1 MKRVLF
7 TIILFVLAVMNFSA
21 EMYIYPDD
29 VYYEKGDESI
39 VKVIIESPKV
49 RDAKETGI
57 IYAAE
62 EDSVLYYDE
71 LTDSIASIRLSPE
84 NDIVFVFFDERF
96 FKENFIPL
104 REKLLF
110 VYPKYYWL

>member
-1 MKRVLF
+1 
-7 TIILFVLAVMNFSA
+7 MNFSA

-29 VYYEKGDESI
+29 VYYEKGDEKI
-39 VKVIIESPKV
+39 VKVIIESPNI

-71 LTDSIASIRLSPE
+71 LTDSIASIRLSLE
-84 NDIVFVFFDERF
+84 NDIVSVFFDERF

-110 VYPKYYWL
+110 VDPKYYWL

>member
-29 VYYEKGDESI
+29 VYYEKGDENI
-39 VKVIIESPKV
+39 VKLIIEDPKV

-62 EDSVLYYDE
+62 EDSMLYYDE
-71 LTDSIASIRLSPE
+71 LTDSIASIKVLPA
-84 NDIVFVFFDERF
+84 NDIASVFLMKDFL
-96 FKENFIPL
+96 KENFIPL
-104 REKLLF
+104 KEKLLF
-110 VYPKYYWL
+110 VKPKSYWL